1 MKRTKAIKTKA
12 SMAKKRRSSPFKAI
26 PVGFS
31 ILASIL
37 IFMAFF
43 VLPSVSH
50 AVDCALTPFTHGHT
64 TRYAIAWTSDGAGAY
79 ACTTTIPL
87 LGRIDQ
93 FITDPSADA
102 LAPDAAYDISLS
114 GAATGIDL
122 DGGSLD
128 NRSATATE
136 AALPVLGE
144 LWIFEKVTVAVSAAG
159 AANGGVIYID
169 VERP

>member
-1 MKRTKAIKTKA
+1 MKRVIKVNTA
-12 SMAKKRRSSPFKAI
+12 KRRGIPPFKAI
-26 PVGFS
+26 LTAAATMAV
-31 ILASIL
+31 ASIL
-37 IFMAFF
+37 IFMALLSF
-43 VLPSVSH
+43 PSVSH
-50 AVDCALTPFTHGHT
+50 AVDCSLTPSTHGHT

-79 ACTTTIPL
+79 ACTTAIPL

-93 FITDPSADA
+93 FITDPSGGA

-128 NRSATATE
+128 NRSATVTE
-136 AALPVLGE
+136 PALPVLGE

-169 VERP
+169 IERP

>member
-1 MKRTKAIKTKA
+1 MKTIHVAMKRDIP
-12 SMAKKRRSSPFKAI
+12 PFKAI
-26 PVGFS
+26 LVGFS
-31 ILASIL
+31 IMAIL
-37 IFMAFF
+37 ISMA
-43 VLPSVSH
+43 LPVVSH
-50 AVDCALTPFTHGHT
+50 AVDCVLTPATHGHT
-64 TRYAIAWTSDGAGAY
+64 TRYAIAWTSDNAGNY
-79 ACTTTIPL
+79 ACTTAIPL

-93 FITDPSADA
+93 FITNPSADA

-114 GAATGIDL
+114 GASTGIDL

-144 LWIFEKVTVAVSAAG
+144 LWVFEKVTVAVSAAG

>member
-1 MKRTKAIKTKA
+1 MKEK
-12 SMAKKRRSSPFKAI
+12 MAAEVAKRRFHPFKAI
-26 PVGFS
+26 M
-31 ILASIL
+31 IL
-37 IFMAFF
+37 IAFF
-43 VLPSVSH
+43 VFPASSY
-50 AVDCALTPFTHGHT
+50 AVDCVLTPSTHGHT

-79 ACTTTIPL
+79 ACTTTIPF

-93 FITDPSADA
+93 FITDPSGGA
-102 LAPDAAYDISLS
+102 LAPDPAYDISLS
-114 GAATGIDL
+114 GASTGIDL